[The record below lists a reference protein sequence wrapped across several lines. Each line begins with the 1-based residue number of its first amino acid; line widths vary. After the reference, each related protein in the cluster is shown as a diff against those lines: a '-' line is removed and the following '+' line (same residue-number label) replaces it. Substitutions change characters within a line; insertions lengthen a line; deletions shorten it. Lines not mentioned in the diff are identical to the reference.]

1 VPTTHGPFTDFK
13 QLIADATKR
22 APYVKPA
29 FIACLEEQ
37 IFEHVD
43 NHGSHHAEEI
53 FDRLAKQC
61 GLVIEYT
68 FYHGRPLYTYQL
80 VEQHEEALA

>member
-1 VPTTHGPFTDFK
+1 MTTTHGPFAEFK
-13 QLIADATKR
+13 QLMDDAKKR
-22 APYVKPA
+22 APYVATA
-29 FIACLEEQ
+29 FQVCLEEQ

-43 NHGSHHAEEI
+43 NHGTHHPEEI

-68 FYHGRPLYTYQL
+68 FFHGRPRYTYQL
-80 VEQHEEALA
+80 VEEEVAA